1 MKFILRIFL
10 FFPIIGFGQSQAFI
24 SGYETICDNENA
36 EVLVYFSG
44 ATPPFTFVYE
54 IDGIAQPAIVTASNP
69 YIILTQQEG
78 TYTLLSYSDANG
90 TGLVSGQAI
99 VTINSAPIAMGI
111 ANPDSLSV
119 LYPTTTFYDQSI
131 GNIISW
137 EWYFGDNT
145 ANDNTQNPTHTFPQW
160 PPTVYQVF
168 LIVIDDN
175 GCSDTTSIT
184 VTVGHPTTSIEE
196 QTTKKE
202 ILKVTDLLGRETKG
216 KKNEPL
222 FYIYDDG
229 TVEKRIVIE

>member
-1 MKFILRIFL
+1 MKFILKTFL

-24 SGYETICDNENA
+24 YGNDTICDNENIDA
-36 EVLVYFSG
+36 EIVVSFTG
-44 ATPPFTFVYE
+44 VAPATFVYE
-54 IDGIAQPAIVTASNP
+54 VNGIAQSPITTTINP
-69 YIILTQQEG
+69 YIIPTQQAG
-78 TYTLLSYSDANG
+78 YYTLLSYSDANG

-131 GNIISW
+131 GNIVSW
-137 EWYFGDNT
+137 EWSFGDNT
-145 ANDNTQNPTHTFPQW
+145 ANDDTQNPTHKFPQW
-160 PPTVYQVF
+160 PPTVHQVF

-202 ILKVTDLLGRETKG
+202 ILKVTDLLGRETKVT
-216 KKNEPL
+216 NQPL